1 MSSPRNRQPA
11 PPVTDEAL
19 TIEELAERVGM
30 TVRNLREWKTLGL
43 MPPAELRGRTGYYSP
58 DVVELVARIQRLHSE
73 GFTLELIARM
83 LEAGG
88 DAAGEVM
95 QLAVALRAPVAEDVA
110 SSEAGPDRITRVFR
124 ALEDLGVSADDVLDA
139 TARVQAHTEAI
150 AEIFESVWMEQ
161 IWEPFIEA
169 GMPDAEAPRVQE
181 AAARVK
187 PLTVEAVVALFTAA
201 MDARIERGIARELGR
216 LDG

>member
-11 PPVTDEAL
+11 APPAGPVADEAL

-43 MPPAELRGRTGYYSP
+43 MPPAEIRGRTGYYSLA
-58 DVVELVARIQRLHSE
+58 VVELVERIQRLHAE

-95 QLAVALRAPVAEDVA
+95 QLAAALRAPGDE
-110 SSEAGPDRITRVFR
+110 
-124 ALEDLGVSADDVLDA
+124 
-139 TARVQAHTEAI
+139 
-150 AEIFESVWMEQ
+150 
-161 IWEPFIEA
+161 
-169 GMPDAEAPRVQE
+169 
-181 AAARVK
+181 
-187 PLTVEAVVALFTAA
+187 VEL
-201 MDARIERGIARELGR
+201 ARIFRSLEE
-216 LDG
+216 

>member
-1 MSSPRNRQPA
+1 MSNPSKGQPA
-11 PPVTDEAL
+11 PPAADEAL

-43 MPPAELRGRTGYYSP
+43 LPSAEIRGRTGYYSP
-58 DVVELVARIQRLHSE
+58 AVVQLVERIQRLHAE

-83 LEAGG
+83 LDAGG

-95 QLAVALRAPVAEDVA
+95 ELAAALRAPVAEDVELA
-110 SSEAGPDRITRVFR
+110 RIFR
-124 ALEDLGVSADDVLDA
+124 SLEELGLATDDVLDA
-139 TARVQAHTEAI
+139 TAKVQAHTEAI
-150 AEIFESVWMEQ
+150 AEIFETVWMEQ

-169 GMPDAEAPRVQE
+169 GMPDEEAPRIQK
-181 AAARVK
+181 AATRVK

-201 MDARIERGIARELGR
+201 MDARIEQGIARELGR
-216 LDG
+216 LKG